1 MENKSLLW
9 KESVNKAFYGFLAF
23 TLLSGVVG
31 GIVSLVSGAAG
42 IASLASGGSGAG
54 LVMPL
59 IVGILA
65 IAGYVYYF
73 LGIKGMKAASVGNV
87 IEPGTSQIYTGAL
100 LALIGAVVDL
110 IPLLGWVAAIL
121 SIISFVLMF
130 LGFGKIRDLAVNS
143 NAAAGAKQLWLAM
156 LLGLIGAVIGFIPFI
171 GGIISM
177 IISIVVL
184 VFGFLGWKNISNS
197 ELE

>member
-1 MENKSLLW
+1 MEQKKLLW
-9 KESVNKAFYGFLAF
+9 KESVNKAFYGFLGQ
-23 TLLSGVVG
+23 TLLGGIIG

-42 IASLASGGSGAG
+42 VASLLSGGGGGA
-54 LVMPL
+54 LMIPI

-65 IAGYVYYF
+65 LVAYAYYF
-73 LGIKGMKAASVGNV
+73 LGIKGMKTASVGNV
-87 IEPGTSQIYTGAL
+87 IEPGTSQLYTGAL
-100 LALIGAVVDL
+100 CGLIGALVGI
-110 IPLLGWVAAIL
+110 IPLLGWAGGIL
-121 SIISFVLMF
+121 EIISFVLMF
-130 LGFGKIRDLAVNS
+130 LGFGKIRDLATNP

-156 LLGLIGAVIGFIPFI
+156 LLGLIGAVISFIPFI

-197 ELE
+197 QLQ